1 MARYAI
7 GDIQGC
13 CDELKALLERC
24 NYSSDR
30 DELWFVG
37 DLVNRGPQ
45 SLETLRFVRALG
57 ANATVVLGNHDLHL
71 LALAYGSKRKFKE
84 GDTLEAV
91 LAAPDRDQL
100 LEWLLGR
107 PLAVFDEPRG
117 DFLVHAGLV
126 PEWTPRL
133 AAKLA
138 REVEAVLRDDART
151 LFDSMYGNKP
161 DKWSDS
167 LRGMDR
173 LRFVIN
179 AFTRM
184 RYCRRDGTV
193 DFKMK
198 GAPGQQPRRFPAV
211 VRRAGARQPRGARDL
226 RALVDAGFQAPARFA
241 GAGYRLR
248 LGRRA
253 DRGGSRR
260 GCPRRSHCPAAGISC
275 PAAAKAEPERL
286 RPAERYRWR
295 WDLRVQRG
303 RRRLSWALPSAKRNP
318 VRARSPLPRT
328 AA

>member
-13 CDELKALLERC
+13 CDELKALLARLEF
-24 NYSSDR
+24 SADR
-30 DELWFVG
+30 DEVWFVG

-71 LALAYGSKRKFKE
+71 LAIAYGTKRKPKE
-84 GDTLEAV
+84 GDTLDDV

-107 PLAVFDEPRG
+107 PLAVYDEPRG
-117 DFLVHAGLV
+117 DLLVHGGLA
-126 PEWTPRL
+126 PQWTPRQ

-161 DKWSDS
+161 DKWDEK

-179 AFTRM
+179 VFTRM
-184 RYCRRDGTV
+184 RYVAPDGSV
-193 DFKMK
+193 DLKQK
-198 GAPGQQPRRFPAV
+198 GAPGEQETGLVPWFDAPGRASHDVRVVCGHWSTLGFKRRKNLVALDTGCVWGGALTAV
-211 VRRAGARQPRGARDL
+211 NLDSEDAPVQLGCAGHQLP
-226 RALVDAGFQAPARFA
+226 
-241 GAGYRLR
+241 
-248 LGRRA
+248 
-253 DRGGSRR
+253 GG
-260 GCPRRSHCPAAGISC
+260 GEG
-275 PAAAKAEPERL
+275 
-286 RPAERYRWR
+286 
-295 WDLRVQRG
+295 
-303 RRRLSWALPSAKRNP
+303 
-318 VRARSPLPRT
+318 
-328 AA
+328 